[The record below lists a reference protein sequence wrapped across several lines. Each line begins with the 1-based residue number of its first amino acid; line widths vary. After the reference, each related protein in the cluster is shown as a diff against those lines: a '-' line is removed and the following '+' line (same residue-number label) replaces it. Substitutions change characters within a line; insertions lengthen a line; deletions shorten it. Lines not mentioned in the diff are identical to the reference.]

1 MLTYNCITVENG
13 FFFGDKMLY
22 NRNKEAVLSGD
33 LFKSP
38 TAEYR
43 STPFWAWNADLDRAE
58 LARQIDTFAEMGFGG
73 FHMHVRQGLESA
85 YLGDD
90 FLDAIRFC
98 TEYAKSKNM
107 LAWLYDEDRWPSGV
121 AGGMV
126 TKNKKHRQKF
136 LTMSVTDRENCAQNP
151 TEAAETGKPYFV
163 AAFDVSVDSE
173 GRMISYRKIERDEPA
188 KNKRY
193 FFLEQKQGGEMRY
206 NYQDY
211 VDAMSKEAID
221 EFIAITYEKFKEA
234 VGDEFGKT
242 IPAIFTDEPQVHWNT
257 MLKSGFDK
265 RNAMCPFTTDFAET
279 YEARYGKSL
288 IPNLPEL
295 FFTTDLESAKET
307 RYNYYSHVAERFC
320 EAYMDNIGDWC
331 EKNGLALTGHLL
343 GEDTLYEAALDI
355 ADVMRAYRRMQM
367 PGVDLLCD
375 DVVFNTP
382 IQCRSIVHQYGREAM
397 LSEMYGVTGWDFD
410 FRGHK
415 YQGDWQALLG
425 VNVRVPHLAWQ
436 TMKGEGKRDYPAS
449 ISYQSSW
456 AKEYKYLEDHYARI
470 NTAMSRGT
478 PAVNIAII
486 YPVDSYNILFSS
498 IAESRALREEMEKRY
513 EDTAKWL
520 LGDAFEFDYISE
532 SLLPELCANGTA
544 PLKVGKMSYDAIIVS
559 DCTTLRAHTIKVLDG
574 FKRAGGRL
582 IIMGNTPEYCEGK
595 RSELAGALL
604 DGIKPIPHSREAL
617 RRALGDMRRVEIFE
631 GPRVRTD
638 GIMYTERIDGDFR
651 WLLLGNMYKPDLPHL
666 IHRRDITV
674 SVQGTYKPYLYDTL
688 SGEIRELPYKA
699 DGHTTEIY
707 HTLYDLDTALIKL
720 EPTAPS
726 SKKTEAHKGECTE
739 IYHPHFAEY
748 TLSEPNVLV
757 LDMAKYSIDGEP
769 YSERDEEILRIDS
782 IVRGRL
788 GLTERRV
795 KFVQPWAI
803 DGSPEDHI
811 LSVRYTITSEIDVS
825 DVRLALE
832 NADKCKITLNGKPIT
847 AAPDGYYIDRYV
859 KTVALGNIPAGES
872 VIEISMPFGLRTDLE
887 ACYLIGS
894 FGTAYRGREARILP
908 LPDRLNFGSVVNQGL
923 AFYGA
928 NIDYTVDVELDSDGT
943 LEIIATHY
951 RGALIGVAV
960 DGVDVG
966 RIAFQPFAL
975 RTPALKKGKH
985 RITYTL
991 FGTRYNTL
999 TALHNLNADK
1009 KRMYMGPIYW
1019 RSENEAWAYE
1029 YQTRPMGILKTPILK
1044 FYKEEL

>member
-1 MLTYNCITVENG
+1 MLNYNCITAGNG
-13 FFFGDKMLY
+13 FFFGDIMLY
-22 NRNKEAVLSGD
+22 NKDKDPSLSPK
-33 LFKSP
+33 LFKDP

-43 STPFWAWNADLDRAE
+43 STPFWAWNANLDRAE
-58 LARQIDTFAEMGFGG
+58 LARQIDTFCEMGFGG
-73 FHMHVRQGLESA
+73 FHMHVRQGLESE
-85 YLGDD
+85 YLGED

-136 LTMSVTDRENCAQNP
+136 LTMSVTDRDNCALTP
-151 TEAAETGKPYFV
+151 TEAAETGKPFFI
-163 AAFDVSVDSE
+163 AAFSISVDKD
-173 GRMISYRKIERDEPA
+173 GRMISYTPVDHDADVPE
-188 KNKRY
+188 KRY
-193 FFLEQKQGGEMRY
+193 FFLCQKQGGEMRY

-211 VDAMSKEAID
+211 VDTMSKEAID

-242 IPAIFTDEPQVHWNT
+242 VPAIFTDEPQVHWNT
-257 MLKSGFDK
+257 MLKSGFDTSD
-265 RNAMCPFTTDFAET
+265 AMCPWTTDFAAT

-288 IPNLPEL
+288 IPHLPEL
-295 FFTTDLESAKET
+295 FFTTDLETAKET
-307 RYNYYSHVAERFC
+307 RYNYYSHVSERFC

-331 EKNGLALTGHLL
+331 QKNGLALTGHVL

-355 ADVMRAYRRMQM
+355 ADVMRAYRRMQL

-382 IQCRSIVHQYGREAM
+382 IQCRSIVRQYGREAM

-415 YQGDWQALLG
+415 YQGDWQAILG

-449 ISYQSSW
+449 ISYQSAW

-470 NTAMSRGT
+470 NTAMTRGN

-532 SLLPELCANGTA
+532 SLLPELCSEGTA
-544 PLKVGKMSYDAIIVS
+544 PLKVGKMKYDAVIVS
-559 DCTTLRAHTIKVLDG
+559 DCTTLRAHTIKVLDE
-574 FKRAGGRL
+574 FKRTGGKL
-582 IIMGNTPEYCEGK
+582 VIMGNTPELCEGK
-595 RSELAGALL
+595 RSESASALSS
-604 DGIKPIPHSREAL
+604 GIMPIPHSREAL

-631 GPRVRTD
+631 GPRVHTD
-638 GIMYTERIDGDFR
+638 GIMYTERIDGEAR
-651 WLLLGNMYKPDLPHL
+651 WLLLGNMYKPELPHL
-666 IHRRDITV
+666 INRRDITV
-674 SVQGTYKPYLYDTL
+674 SVCGVYKPYLYDTL
-688 SGEIRELPYKA
+688 SGEIRELAYKTVA
-699 DGHTTEIY
+699 DHTEIY

-720 EPTAPS
+720 EPAEPS
-726 SKKTEAHKGECTE
+726 FKNAETQKGEYVE
-739 IYHPHFAEY
+739 IYHPYSVEY
-748 TLSEPNVLV
+748 ELSEPNVLV
-757 LDMAKYSIDGEP
+757 LDMARYSIDGEP
-769 YSERDEEILRIDS
+769 YSKRDEEILRIDS

-803 DGSPEDHI
+803 DGAPEDHT
-811 LSVRYTITSEIDVS
+811 LSVRYTVYSEIDVCG
-825 DVRLALE
+825 VRLALE
-832 NADKCKITLNGKPIT
+832 NADKCKITLNGEPIT
-847 AAPDGYYIDRYV
+847 ATPDGYYIDRYV
-859 KTVALGNIPAGES
+859 KTVALGNISAGES
-872 VIEISMPFGLRTDLE
+872 IIEISMPFGLRTDLE
-887 ACYLIGS
+887 ACYLIGK
-894 FGTAYRGREARILP
+894 FGTSYRGRESRIIP
-908 LPDRLNFGSVVNQGL
+908 LPKRLNFGSVVEQGL

-928 NIDYTVDVELDSDGT
+928 NIDYATDVELDSDGI

-960 DGVDVG
+960 DGVDIG
-966 RIAFQPFAL
+966 RIAFQPFTL
-975 RTPALKKGKH
+975 RTPTLKKGKH

-991 FGTRYNTL
+991 YGTRYNTL
-999 TALHNLNADK
+999 TALHNLNANK
-1009 KRMYMGPIYW
+1009 KRMYIGPIYW

>member
-1 MLTYNCITVENG
+1 MLTHNGITSENG

-22 NRNKEAVLSGD
+22 DKNGSSSLSCE
-33 LFKSP
+33 LFKNP
-38 TAEYR
+38 TSEYR
-43 STPFWAWNADLDRAE
+43 STPFWAWNADLGREE
-58 LARQIDTFAEMGFGG
+58 LLRQIDSFKEMGFGG
-73 FHMHVRQGLESA
+73 FHMHVRQGLESE
-85 YLGDD
+85 YLGPD
-90 FLDAIRFC
+90 FLDAVRFC
-98 TEYAKSKNM
+98 TDAAKEREM

-126 TKNKKHRQKF
+126 TKKLKHRQKF
-136 LTMSVTDRENCAQNP
+136 LTMSVTDRDNCAQTP
-151 TEAAETGKPYFV
+151 EEAAETGKPFFV
-163 AAFDVSVDSE
+163 AAFSVIVDKE
-173 GRMISYRKIERDEPA
+173 GRMISYEQVDRDAAVPD
-188 KNKRY
+188 KRY
-193 FFLEQKQGGEMRY
+193 FFLCQKQGGEMRY

-221 EFIAITYEKFKEA
+221 EFIATTYEKFKEA

-242 IPAIFTDEPQVHWNT
+242 VPAIFTDEPQVHWNT

-265 RNAMCPFTTDFAET
+265 GNAMCPWTTDFAET

-288 IPNLPEL
+288 IPRLPEL

-307 RYNYYSHVAERFC
+307 RYNYYAHVAERFC

-331 EKNGLALTGHLL
+331 QKNGLSLTGHVL

-355 ADVMRAYRRMQM
+355 ADIMRAYRRMQI

-425 VNVRVPHLAWQ
+425 VNIRVPHLAWQ

-449 ISYQSSW
+449 ISYQSAW

-470 NTAMSRGT
+470 NTAMTRGI

-498 IAESRALREEMEKRY
+498 ISESRALREEMEKRY

-532 SLLPELCANGTA
+532 SLLPELCTEGTA
-544 PLKVGKMSYDAIIVS
+544 PLKVGKMKYDAVIVS
-559 DCTTLRAHTIKVLDG
+559 DCTTLRAHTIKVLEE
-574 FKRAGGRL
+574 FKHSGGRL

-595 RSELAGALL
+595 PSKSASALSE
-604 DGIKPIPHSREAL
+604 GIKPIPHSRDSL
-617 RRALGDMRRVEIFE
+617 RRALCDMRRVEIFE
-631 GPRVRTD
+631 GQRERTD
-638 GIMYTERIDGDFR
+638 GIMYTERIDGDSR
-651 WLLLGNMYKPDLPHL
+651 WLLLGNMYKPELPHL

-674 SVQGTYKPYLYDTL
+674 SVCGTYKPYLYDTL
-688 SGEIRELPYKA
+688 SGEIRELSYKA
-699 DGHTTEIY
+699 TEDNTEIY

-726 SKKTEAHKGECTE
+726 SKNTVAFKGEYTE
-739 IYHPHFAEY
+739 IYHPHSVEY
-748 TLSEPNVLV
+748 KLSEPNVLV

-782 IVRGRL
+782 IVRKRL

-803 DGSPEDHI
+803 DGSPEDHTI
-811 LSVRYTITSEIDVS
+811 SVRYTVHSEIDAQ

-832 NADKCKITLNGKPIT
+832 NADKCKITLNGTPIT
-847 AAPDGYYIDRYV
+847 SIPEGYYIDRYV
-859 KTVALGNIPAGES
+859 KTVALGSIPRGES
-872 VIEISMPFGLRTDLE
+872 TIEISMPFGLRTDLE
-887 ACYLIGS
+887 ACYLIGN
-894 FGTAYRGREARILP
+894 FGTSYKGREARIVP
-908 LPDRLNFGSVVNQGL
+908 LPERLNFGSVVEQGL

-928 NIDYTVDVELDSDGT
+928 NVDYTVDVELECDGV
-943 LEIIATHY
+943 LEIVATHY

-960 DGVDVG
+960 DGVNIG
-966 RIAFQPFAL
+966 RIAFQPFTL
-975 RTPALKKGKH
+975 RTPTLTKGKH

-991 FGTRYNTL
+991 YGTRYNTL

-1009 KRMYMGPIYW
+1009 KRMYIGPIYW
-1019 RSENEAWAYE
+1019 RSEDEAWAYE

>member
-1 MLTYNCITVENG
+1 MLNYNCITAGNG
-13 FFFGDKMLY
+13 FFFGDIMLY
-22 NRNKEAVLSGD
+22 NKSKEPIFSPE
-33 LFKSP
+33 LFKDPS
-38 TAEYR
+38 AEYR
-43 STPFWAWNADLDRAE
+43 STPFWAWNANLDRAE
-58 LARQIDTFAEMGFGG
+58 LARQIDTFCEMGFGG
-73 FHMHVRQGLESA
+73 FHMHVRQGLESE
-85 YLGDD
+85 YLGED

-136 LTMSVTDRENCAQNP
+136 LTMSVADRDNCALTP
-151 TEAAETGKPYFV
+151 TEAAETGKPFFI
-163 AAFDVSVDSE
+163 AAFSISVDKD
-173 GRMISYRKIERDEPA
+173 GRMISYTPVDRDADVPD
-188 KNKRY
+188 KRY
-193 FFLEQKQGGEMRY
+193 FFLCQKQGGEMRY

-211 VDAMSKEAID
+211 VDTMSKEAID

-242 IPAIFTDEPQVHWNT
+242 VPAIFTDEPQVHWNT
-257 MLKSGFDK
+257 MLKSGFDTSD
-265 RNAMCPFTTDFAET
+265 AMCPWTTDFAAT

-288 IPNLPEL
+288 IPHLPEL
-295 FFTTDLESAKET
+295 FFTTDLDVAKET
-307 RYNYYSHVAERFC
+307 RYNYYSHVSERFC

-331 EKNGLALTGHLL
+331 QKNGLALTGHVL

-355 ADVMRAYRRMQM
+355 ADIMRAYRRMQL

-415 YQGDWQALLG
+415 YQGDWQAILG

-449 ISYQSSW
+449 ISYQSAW

-470 NTAMSRGT
+470 NTAMTRGT

-532 SLLPELCANGTA
+532 SLLPELCSEGTA
-544 PLKVGKMSYDAIIVS
+544 PLKVGKMKYDAVIVS
-559 DCTTLRAHTIKVLDG
+559 DCTTLRAHTIKVLDE
-574 FKRAGGRL
+574 FKRTGGKL
-582 IIMGNTPEYCEGK
+582 VIMGNTPELCEGK
-595 RSELAGALL
+595 RSESASALSS
-604 DGIKPIPHSREAL
+604 GIMPIPHSREAL
-617 RRALGDMRRVEIFE
+617 RRALGDMRRIEIFE
-631 GPRVRTD
+631 GPRVHTD
-638 GIMYTERIDGDFR
+638 GIMYTERIDGEAR
-651 WLLLGNMYKPDLPHL
+651 WLLLGNMYKPELPHL
-666 IHRRDITV
+666 INRRDITV
-674 SVQGTYKPYLYDTL
+674 SVCGVYKPYLYDTL
-688 SGEIRELPYKA
+688 SGEIRELAYKTVG
-699 DGHTTEIY
+699 DHTEIY

-720 EPTAPS
+720 EPAEPS
-726 SKKTEAHKGECTE
+726 FKNLETQKGEYVE
-739 IYHPHFAEY
+739 IYHPYSLEY
-748 TLSEPNVLV
+748 ELSEPNVLV
-757 LDMAKYSIDGEP
+757 LDMARYSIDGEP

-803 DGSPEDHI
+803 DGSTEDHT
-811 LSVRYTITSEIDVS
+811 LSVRYTVYSEIDVC

-832 NADKCKITLNGKPIT
+832 NADKCKITLNGEPIT
-847 AAPDGYYIDRYV
+847 ATPDGYYIDRYV
-859 KTVALGNIPAGES
+859 KTVALGNISAGES
-872 VIEISMPFGLRTDLE
+872 IIEISMPFGLRTDLE
-887 ACYLIGS
+887 ACYLIGK
-894 FGTAYRGREARILP
+894 FGTSYRGRESRIIP
-908 LPDRLNFGSVVNQGL
+908 LPKRLNFGSVVEQGL

-928 NIDYTVDVELDSDGT
+928 NIDYATDVELDSDGI

-960 DGVDVG
+960 DGVDIG
-966 RIAFQPFAL
+966 RIAFQPFTL
-975 RTPALKKGKH
+975 RAPTLKKGKH

-991 FGTRYNTL
+991 YGTRYNTL
-999 TALHNLNADK
+999 TALHNLNANK
-1009 KRMYMGPIYW
+1009 KRMYIGPIYW